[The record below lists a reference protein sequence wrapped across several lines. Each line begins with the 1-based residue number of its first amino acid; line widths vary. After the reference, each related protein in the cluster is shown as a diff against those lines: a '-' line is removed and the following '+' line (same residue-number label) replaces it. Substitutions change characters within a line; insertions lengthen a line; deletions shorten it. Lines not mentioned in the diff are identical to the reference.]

1 LQREEVVNIWIDE
14 VLMMILMINC
24 SGYMSPEYAMQGVFS
39 VKSDVYSFRV
49 QLLEID
55 SGEKNSTYDHTN
67 SLSVSSPM

>member
-1 LQREEVVNIWIDE
+1 VNIWIDE

-49 QLLEID
+49 LPLEID

>member
-1 LQREEVVNIWIDE
+1 MNIWIDE

-49 QLLEID
+49 LPLEID